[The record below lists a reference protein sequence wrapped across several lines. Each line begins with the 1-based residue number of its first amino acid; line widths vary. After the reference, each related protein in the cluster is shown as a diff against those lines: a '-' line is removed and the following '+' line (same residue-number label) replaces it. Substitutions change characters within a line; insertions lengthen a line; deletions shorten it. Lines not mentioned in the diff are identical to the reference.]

1 MSAGDWTNAA
11 GIAPTLITT
20 TNGTASWPDWMT
32 APIRPIQRAKLDDL
46 QATTAGQR
54 DWLEIVRA
62 KEAAR
67 QQDERAERAEREFQV
82 LRKMQATETKL
93 RELEER
99 KRVEQENPIFA
110 EGVRRYAR
118 AQAARIAF
126 GEEPAPKPE
135 KPAGPPILPLDTPRR
150 FFED

>member
-20 TNGTASWPDWMT
+20 TNGTASWPDWMN
-32 APIRPIQRAKLDDL
+32 APIRPIQLAKLDDL
-46 QATTAGQR
+46 EAKTAEQR
-54 DWLEIVRA
+54 DWL
-62 KEAAR
+62 
-67 QQDERAERAEREFQV
+67 DEPLPSNLQ
-82 LRKMQATETKL
+82 KYM
-93 RELEER
+93 
-99 KRVEQENPIFA
+99 
-110 EGVRRYAR
+110 G

-126 GEEPAPKPE
+126 GKPAPAPKPK